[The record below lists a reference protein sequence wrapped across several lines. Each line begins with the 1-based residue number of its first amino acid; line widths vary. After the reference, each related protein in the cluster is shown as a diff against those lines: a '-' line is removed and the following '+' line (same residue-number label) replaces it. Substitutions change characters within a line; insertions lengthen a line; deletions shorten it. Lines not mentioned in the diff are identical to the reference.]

1 MSRNPGYISGSQQR
15 NRIGAL
21 AGDAVDGIHHH
32 LHHRQV
38 EREGWISEQG
48 ILQMVFRAVY
58 LARHHIAQHHV
69 VLRQP
74 VCLAYRKR
82 LAVFPA
88 QHPAQEGAVH
98 ILVLLGKHGT
108 RGTIECHSSTF
119 FIQQGSLADGRFR
132 TVKGHD
138 VAGCRHPQRQVFVSE
153 RFEIRDLEHVF
164 MRNLGFASM
173 SGIIHHQGTISLLL
187 PDDTGDFGIGI
198 SR

>member
-1 MSRNPGYISGSQQR
+1 
-15 NRIGAL
+15 
-21 AGDAVDGIHHH
+21 
-32 LHHRQV
+32 
-38 EREGWISEQG
+38 
-48 ILQMVFRAVY
+48 MVFRAVY

-108 RGTIECHSSTF
+108 RGTVECHSSTF

-132 TVKGHD
+132 TVIGHD
-138 VAGCRHPQRQVFVSE
+138 VAGCRHPQRQVLVSE

-164 MRNLGFASM
+164 MRNLGLASM

-187 PDDTGDFGIGI
+187 PDDTGESEAI
-198 SR
+198 SSATSLASAMWRFSLPSSPMNIRVFCQAPALAFFL